1 VVACGGID
9 ADGTQEL
16 VVRVNVAALVAV
28 LGVPHTRGIPHE
40 VLSGR
45 APLMGRDSESANVM
59 TVREV
64 AALWGISASAAYDAA
79 RRGEIPG
86 LFNRGRRL
94 FVWMPEF
101 RKTFPGAGPVQ
112 DLR

>member
-9 ADGTQEL
+9 ADGTQEF

-45 APLMGRDSESANVM
+45 APLMGRDSEFANVM
-59 TVREV
+59 TVPEV
-64 AALWGISASAAYDAA
+64 AALWGIAASAAYDAA
-79 RRGEIPG
+79 KRGEIPG

-94 FVWMPEF
+94 YVWRPAFEQGMAELGN
-101 RKTFPGAGPVQ
+101 RRDRT
-112 DLR
+112 